1 MIQVASVH
9 RFRDSVA
16 VYVGGGSTQYL
27 TPAQAYELAAALM
40 LCAADVTTCPEFSES
55 SFVTTDIMGEKL

>member
-9 RFRDSVA
+9 RFRESVA

-27 TPAQAYELAAALM
+27 TPEQAYELAAALT
-40 LCAADVTTCPEFSES
+40 LCASDVTTRPKFSES
-55 SFVTTDIMGEKL
+55 SFVTTDIMGAKL